1 MKRFSEALD
10 KALEEVVETRV
21 SERIDHLNSVIEAQ
35 KEEIEHNVKLVA
47 IQEEE
52 NLALK
57 IENDNLRAVNLA
69 LTEFIDRARDMMNTM
84 DDEFNGLLRATRDME
99 STIESLTREL
109 DQRAQAELMRAIRKE
124 GYYGKMVQEYKRGY
138 KRFCCRPLR

>member
-1 MKRFSEALD
+1 MERFSEALN

-47 IQEEE
+47 TLRTRIGEQEEE

-69 LTEFIDRARDMMNTM
+69 LAEVIDRARDLMNTM
-84 DDEFNGLLRATRDME
+84 DDEFNGLLRATCDME

-109 DQRAQAELMRAIRKE
+109 DQRAQAELKRAIRE
-124 GYYGKMVQEYKRGY
+124 ED
-138 KRFCCRPLR
+138 

>member
-1 MKRFSEALD
+1 MERFSEALD

-47 IQEEE
+47 ILRTRIGEQEEE

-69 LTEFIDRARDMMNTM
+69 LAEVIDRARDLMNTM
-84 DDEFNGLLRATRDME
+84 DDEFNGLLRATCDME

-109 DQRAQAELMRAIRKE
+109 DQRAQAELKRAIRE
-124 GYYGKMVQEYKRGY
+124 ED
-138 KRFCCRPLR
+138 

>member
-1 MKRFSEALD
+1 MKSFSEALD

-35 KEEIEHNVKLVA
+35 
-47 IQEEE
+47 EEE

-69 LTEFIDRARDMMNTM
+69 LAEVIDRARDLMDTM
-84 DDEFNGLLRATRDME
+84 DDEFNGLLRVTRDME
-99 STIESLTREL
+99 STIESLAREL
-109 DQRAQAELMRAIRKE
+109 DHRAQEELMRATRKE
-124 GYYGKMVQEYKRGY
+124 D
-138 KRFCCRPLR
+138 

>member
-1 MKRFSEALD
+1 MERFSEALN

-21 SERIDHLNSVIEAQ
+21 SERIDHLNSV
-35 KEEIEHNVKLVA
+35 
-47 IQEEE
+47 EEE

-69 LTEFIDRARDMMNTM
+69 LAEVIDRARDLMNTM
-84 DDEFNGLLRATRDME
+84 DDEFNGLLRATCDME

-109 DQRAQAELMRAIRKE
+109 DQRAQAELKRAIRE
-124 GYYGKMVQEYKRGY
+124 ED
-138 KRFCCRPLR
+138 

>member
-1 MKRFSEALD
+1 MERFSEALN

-35 KEEIEHNVKLVA
+35 KEE
-47 IQEEE
+47 

-69 LTEFIDRARDMMNTM
+69 IAEVIDRARDLMNTM
-84 DDEFNGLLRATRDME
+84 DDEFNGLLRATCDME

-109 DQRAQAELMRAIRKE
+109 DQRAQAELKRAIRE
-124 GYYGKMVQEYKRGY
+124 ED
-138 KRFCCRPLR
+138 

>member
-1 MKRFSEALD
+1 MERFSEALN

-21 SERIDHLNSVIEAQ
+21 SERIDHLNSV
-35 KEEIEHNVKLVA
+35 
-47 IQEEE
+47 EEE

-69 LTEFIDRARDMMNTM
+69 LAEVIDRARDLMNIM
-84 DDEFNGLLRATRDME
+84 DDEFNGLLRATCDME

-109 DQRAQAELMRAIRKE
+109 DQRAQAELKRAIRE
-124 GYYGKMVQEYKRGY
+124 ED
-138 KRFCCRPLR
+138 